1 MEVKSVVARWLLLT
15 ECFEG
20 RHPRRAQRRKHR
32 EGRGR
37 SGPFVCVDSRCSA
50 SVPMFSTHLGGA
62 SSDDVLGLIEIV
74 RAQVFK
80 EFGIELELEVQII

>member
-1 MEVKSVVARWLLLT
+1 VVARWLLLT

-62 SSDDVLGLIEIV
+62 SSDDLPPQVQRVVDFLTSQGPVHVLMEI
-74 RAQVFK
+74 
-80 EFGIELELEVQII
+80 